1 MNYDAAMKID
11 THVHRC
17 GRTGRMGQDGVE
29 LGTAHT
35 LVIHK
40 EVNFAADLCA
50 NLQLSGQVR
59 CVLACNGSSLAA
71 HDRVLI
77 YHACN
82 GVAARARRPDCGCQA
97 QQALQTCGWGV
108 EPRRRRPR
116 VCVTWHGC
124 GRPRRWPGRRSGGSD
139 SFVAGMAAWRG
150 STTCQAHD
158 DGLRGKLQGRD
169 ASSSH
174 RAPAAAA
181 RRIRLCHKLGWCVGR
196 PHCGLA

>member
-1 MNYDAAMKID
+1 MELSWALPIPLSSTRRSTSPRICAP
-11 THVHRC
+11 TCSCR
-17 GRTGRMGQDGVE
+17 GRYGVFLPATGPHSQLM
-29 LGTAHT
+29 TA
-35 LVIHK
+35 
-40 EVNFAADLCA
+40 
-50 NLQLSGQVR
+50 
-59 CVLACNGSSLAA
+59 
-71 HDRVLI
+71 LI

-124 GRPRRWPGRRSGGSD
+124 GRPRRWTGRRSGGSD